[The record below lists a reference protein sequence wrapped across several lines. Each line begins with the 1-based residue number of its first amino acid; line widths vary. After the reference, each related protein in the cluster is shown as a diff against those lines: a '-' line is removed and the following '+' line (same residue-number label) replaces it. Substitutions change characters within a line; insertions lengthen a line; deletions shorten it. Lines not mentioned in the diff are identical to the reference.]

1 MICEN
6 CKKPVGVNEKFCG
19 NCGAETIK
27 KIPDERVYYNDSS
40 QTDHD
45 SYEYGTTSNEGGNGE
60 IIAGIIILIIGAALT
75 WITYEA
81 ASAGGTYYVFWGLI
95 IYGGYKILK
104 GIAS

>member
-1 MICEN
+1 MICKN

-19 NCGAETIK
+19 NCGAETIE
-27 KIPDERVYYNDSS
+27 KIPDERVHYNDSS

-45 SYEYGTTSNEGGNGE
+45 SEYGTTSNEGGNGE